1 MTHSLTLLNCL
12 TRINGLTQK
21 TRWRRSFTAV
31 MLVIVGLF
39 TLPAAFAAKLTD
51 IKVNNGPTESRVTL
65 SFDGQPVYAFFSLN
79 SPERVVLDVRQSGNL
94 SGLPLEFS
102 GQNLLK
108 RIRSSTPKDAQSTR
122 LVLELTQKAKTRA
135 VTQQSGNN
143 YTVVMT
149 MSATASAP
157 VRQTQPT
164 LSQNQNNVSQNNAS
178 LNQTNTPSPNA
189 GRLTSQASN
198 TNTAS
203 RVTSVNT
210 HSVAKNPFNNK
221 PTVVVSSESVTTN
234 TSRPI
239 KTSSAAN
246 SSRVVVAIDAGHGG
260 QDPGAIGQ
268 NGLKEKNVTI
278 AIARRL
284 EALLN
289 SDPMFKPVLTRNGD
303 YFISVMG
310 RSDVARK
317 QGANVLV
324 SVHADAAPNRSAT
337 GASVWVLSNR
347 RANSEMGNWLEQHE
361 KQSEL
366 LGGAGDVLANTAS
379 DPYLSQAVLD
389 LQFGHSQ
396 RVGYD
401 VATKVLNELQ
411 RVGDIHKRRP
421 EHASLGVLRSPDIPS
436 LLVETGFISNST
448 EERLL
453 GSSAYQEKIAQAIYK
468 GLRSYF
474 LAHPLQADPKV
485 ENRPLIETAAV
496 DSSSQRSG
504 VSQPEPVVSNI
515 SSNAQGGRVSAA
527 KPVAA
532 GAVTKNRS
540 QIHKVQRGETLS
552 GIASQYGVSMAV
564 LRQNNTLKN
573 DVVWVGQRLKIP
585 ASGATVAAAAPKAVA
600 KAKPSKSQPVKHQ
613 VKRGDTLS
621 AIAARYGVSMSEIER
636 ANKIKSGNVQLGQ
649 TLTIPQS

>member
-1 MTHSLTLLNCL
+1 MMHSAMLLNFIKKMRYLMQNMRWKRAFTAAMLIILSFLTL
-12 TRINGLTQK
+12 
-21 TRWRRSFTAV
+21 
-31 MLVIVGLF
+31 
-39 TLPAAFAAKLTD
+39 PPAFAMKLTD
-51 IKVNNGPTESRVTL
+51 INVANGATESKVTL
-65 SFDGQPVYAFFSLN
+65 SFDGKPIYAFFSLK
-79 SPERVVLDVRQSGNL
+79 SPERVVLDVRQKGNL

-108 RIRSSTPKDAQSTR
+108 RIRSSTPKDEQSTR
-122 LVLELTQKAKTRA
+122 LVLELTQKVKTRV
-135 VTQQSGNN
+135 VTQQSGNH
-143 YTVVMT
+143 YTVVITMT
-149 MSATASAP
+149 AAAPARQPQTA
-157 VRQTQPT
+157 
-164 LSQNQNNVSQNNAS
+164 LSPNNTPINQI
-178 LNQTNTPSPNA
+178 NTPSPNA
-189 GRLTSQASN
+189 GRLTMNSN
-198 TNTAS
+198 ANPP
-203 RVTSVNT
+203 RVTRSA
-210 HSVAKNPFNNK
+210 SPAKNPFNNQ
-221 PTVVVSSESVTTN
+221 PTLVMSSSKTTSN
-234 TSRPI
+234 TARPI
-239 KTSSAAN
+239 KKASIAN
-246 SSRVVVAIDAGHGG
+246 RDRVVVAIDAGHGG

-284 EALLN
+284 DAMLG

-317 QGANVLV
+317 QSANVLV
-324 SVHADAAPNRSAT
+324 SIHADAAPNRSAT

-366 LGGAGDVLANTAS
+366 LGGAGDMLANTAS

-401 VATKVLNELQ
+401 VATNVLNEMQ
-411 RVGDIHKRRP
+411 TVGNIHKRRP

-436 LLVETGFISNST
+436 LLVETGFISNSK

-453 GSSAYQEKIAQAIYK
+453 GNSAYQERIARAIYK

-485 ENRPLIETAAV
+485 DNRQLIETAAV
-496 DSSSQRSG
+496 DSAAIRPDVNQPDPVINAIQRSHTQ
-504 VSQPEPVVSNI
+504 S
-515 SSNAQGGRVSAA
+515 GRSVAA
-527 KPVAA
+527 K
-532 GAVTKNRS
+532 NS

-552 GIASQYGVSMAV
+552 GIASRYGVSMAR
-564 LRQNNTLKN
+564 LRQNNTLKS
-573 DVVWVGQRLKIP
+573 DVVWVGQRLKVP
-585 ASGATVAAAAPKAVA
+585 TPGSTAEVVTPKANVLV
-600 KAKPSKSQPVKHQ
+600 KANAGKKQPVKHQ

-621 AIAARYGVSMSEIER
+621 AIAARYGVSMSDIER
-636 ANKIKSGNVQLGQ
+636 ANKIKSGNVQLGN
-649 TLTIPQS
+649 TLIIPQS

>member
-1 MTHSLTLLNCL
+1 MMHSW
-12 TRINGLTQK
+12 K
-21 TRWRRSFTAV
+21 RRFTAAI
-31 MLVIVGLF
+31 LVIVGLF
-39 TLPAAFAAKLTD
+39 TLSSAFAMKLTD
-51 IKVNNGPTESRVTL
+51 IKVSNGASESKVTL
-65 SFDGQPVYAFFSLN
+65 SFDGKPIYAFFSLN
-79 SPERVVLDVRQSGNL
+79 LPERVVLDVRQSGNL
-94 SGLPLEFS
+94 SGLPLEFN

-108 RIRSSTPKDAQSTR
+108 RIRSSTPKDEQSTR
-122 LVLELTQKAKTRA
+122 LVFELTQKVKTRA

-143 YTVVMT
+143 YTVVLTMT
-149 MSATASAP
+149 ATGNPP
-157 VRQTQPT
+157 VRQVQTP
-164 LSQNQNNVSQNNAS
+164 LS
-178 LNQTNTPSPNA
+178 QTNTPSPNA
-189 GRLTSQASN
+189 GRVAPP
-198 TNTAS
+198 
-203 RVTSVNT
+203 VTHT
-210 HSVAKNPFNNK
+210 GSVAKNPFNNK
-221 PTVVVSSESVTTN
+221 PTVVVSRETVTTN
-234 TSRPI
+234 TSRPV
-239 KTSSAAN
+239 KTVSVAN
-246 SSRVVVAIDAGHGG
+246 SDRVVVAIDAGHGG

-268 NGLKEKNVTI
+268 NGLKEKDVTI

-284 EALLN
+284 EVLLN
-289 SDPMFKPVLTRNGD
+289 KDPMFKPVLTRNGD

-324 SVHADAAPNRSAT
+324 SIHADAAPNRSAT

-347 RANSEMGNWLEQHE
+347 RANSEMGSWLEQHE

-401 VATKVLNELQ
+401 VATKILRELQ
-411 RVGDIHKRRP
+411 TVGDIHKRKP

-436 LLVETGFISNST
+436 LLVETGFISNRM

-496 DSSSQRSG
+496 DSSTQRSG
-504 VSQPEPVVSNI
+504 INQPEPVI
-515 SSNAQGGRVSAA
+515 SHVQNGRSSATQSLS
-527 KPVAA
+527 A
-532 GAVTKNRS
+532 GKN
-540 QIHKVQRGETLS
+540 QIHTVQRGETLS
-552 GIASQYGVSMAV
+552 GIASQYGVSMTV

-573 DVVWVGQRLKIP
+573 DVVWVGQRLKISA
-585 ASGATVAAAAPKAVA
+585 ASAATVTIPKAKIAA
-600 KAKPSKSQPVKHQ
+600 KNKPIKHQ

-636 ANKIKSGNVQLGQ
+636 TNKIKSGNVQLGQ

>member
-149 MSATASAP
+149 MSAAASAP
-157 VRQTQPT
+157 VRQTQSV
-164 LSQNQNNVSQNNAS
+164 LSQNNTS